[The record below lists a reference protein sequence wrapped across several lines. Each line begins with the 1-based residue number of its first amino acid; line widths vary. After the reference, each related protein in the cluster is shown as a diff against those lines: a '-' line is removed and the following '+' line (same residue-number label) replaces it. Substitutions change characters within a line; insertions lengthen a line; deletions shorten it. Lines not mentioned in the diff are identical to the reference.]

1 MEISNETVV
10 NLEGNNEFV
19 RVYAKQYDKDS
30 RKLTLE
36 FTQNG
41 TVWQIP
47 QGVTARFAMTKPDGE
62 QILND
67 AVVSDNA
74 VEVELTYQMLSA
86 AGNAKCEVQ
95 FYSGEEMLSSAVFDL
110 VVSRA
115 AYSKEKIE
123 SSSEYE
129 SFIHALLE
137 IDVKIDGAEQAAN
150 AANTAAGKANTAATS
165 ANNAAK
171 SANTAAGTANTA
183 ASAANSAAGTAKTQG
198 DYAKTQGDY
207 AKTQGDR
214 AKSEADR
221 LEDVD
226 VAGLQDQID
235 ALPGKYVQLTNLTQL
250 TEQNLTLETLN
261 PGNYYAL
268 SAVANTFADKPEG
281 VTLAQSYVTVYWD
294 FWTTGNTTK
303 RIELINRGD
312 GRKWYKSYDG
322 TKWGNWIEYTRNE
335 EIADKTKLT
344 QYTSWTDLGVPV
356 TSDYATIVN
365 AMINNSVAILPVNST
380 DNNPNH
386 PTQYGTLEIL
396 KTNFGPVHFT
406 FTRPYNGFFDKWCG
420 TYRADLGFSGWKE
433 VTFQEEIEDKTK
445 LTQYTSWTD
454 LGLKEGEAGI
464 DDIFSAM
471 SNNSVAILSKTSTT
485 EQGEFPYKWGMLT
498 VTKSGRNRSTWEYV
512 LNNAG
517 NVVRRWVG
525 GYSESMEPKWTGWK
539 EITFGGYETGTWTPT
554 LAGSD
559 SSGAGAFR
567 YTTREGTYCKLGNL
581 VYLSGEIRGTVQTA
595 PTGYYN
601 ILGIPFTC
609 SKFPQSNVMIPY
621 SSGGEEESFRNFRNA
636 GVNGNKLELIDKDG
650 YTAINTK
657 IQCASGNN
665 FAIVFSGWYRTEE

>member
-1 MEISNETVV
+1 MEISNGTVV

-47 QGVTARFAMTKPDGE
+47 RGVTARFAMTKPDGE

-171 SANTAAGTANTA
+171 SANTAAGAANTA

-198 DYAKTQGDY
+198 NYAKTQGDY

-235 ALPGKYVQLTNLTQL
+235 ALPEKYVQLTDYKG
-250 TEQNLTLETLN
+250 LEEGADLHELD
-261 PGNYYAL
+261 PGNYRISS
-268 SAVANTFADKPEG
+268 SAASSILNTPIPNIGISYVNVYDDGTIKNIVVRQRG
-281 VTLAQSYVTVYWD
+281 SGRMWWQSYS
-294 FWTTGNTTK
+294 G
-303 RIELINRGD
+303 
-312 GRKWYKSYDG
+312 S
-322 TKWGNWIEYTRNE
+322 WGAWIEYTRNE

-380 DNNPNH
+380 DNNPNY
-386 PTQYGTLEIL
+386 PTNYGALEIF
-396 KTNFGPVHFT
+396 KTNFGPVQFT

-445 LTQYTSWTD
+445 LTQYTSWAD
-454 LGLKEGEAGI
+454 LGLTEGESTMEQ
-464 DDIFSAM
+464 IFNAM
-471 SNNSVAILSKTSTT
+471 AAQSMAVLTKSSTT
-485 EQGEFPYKWGMLT
+485 TQGELPSNIGILT
-498 VTKSGRNRSTWEYV
+498 VVKNGNYRSTFEFASNGSSGYI
-512 LNNAG
+512 
-517 NVVRRWVG
+517 RRWVG
-525 GYSESMEPKWTGWK
+525 GYDNNITPKFTGWE

-559 SSGAGAFR
+559 SSGAGAFS

-609 SKFPQSNVMIPY
+609 SKFPQSNVMVPY

>member
-1 MEISNETVV
+1 MAITVRIGNENDFKPAKLLPGEPAASLDTPKFRIGIGSGKY
-10 NLEGNNEFV
+10 LELATIQEL
-19 RVYAKQYDKDS
+19 QD
-30 RKLTLE
+30 
-36 FTQNG
+36 
-41 TVWQIP
+41 
-47 QGVTARFAMTKPDGE
+47 
-62 QILND
+62 ILD
-67 AVVSDNA
+67 ASQ
-74 VEVELTYQMLSA
+74 E
-86 AGNAKCEVQ
+86 
-95 FYSGEEMLSSAVFDL
+95 
-110 VVSRA
+110 
-115 AYSKEKIE
+115 
-123 SSSEYE
+123 EYE
-129 SFIHALLE
+129 AFQSFINYLRE
-137 IDVKIDGAEQAAN
+137 NPN
-150 AANTAAGKANTAATS
+150 AYDAIIA
-165 ANNAAK
+165 
-171 SANTAAGTANTA
+171 
-183 ASAANSAAGTAKTQG
+183 Q
-198 DYAKTQGDY
+198 
-207 AKTQGDR
+207 
-214 AKSEADR
+214 
-221 LEDVD
+221 L
-226 VAGLQDQID
+226 D

-281 VTLAQSYVTVYWD
+281 VTLGQSYVTVYWD

-303 RIELINRGD
+303 RIELISRGD

-335 EIADKTKLT
+335 EIEDKTKLT
-344 QYTSWTDLGVPV
+344 QYINWTDLGVPV

-420 TYRADLGFSGWKE
+420 TYRADLGFSGWE
-433 VTFQEEIEDKTK
+433 
-445 LTQYTSWTD
+445 
-454 LGLKEGEAGI
+454 
-464 DDIFSAM
+464 
-471 SNNSVAILSKTSTT
+471 
-485 EQGEFPYKWGMLT
+485 
-498 VTKSGRNRSTWEYV
+498 
-512 LNNAG
+512 
-517 NVVRRWVG
+517 
-525 GYSESMEPKWTGWK
+525 

-559 SSGAGAFR
+559 SSGAGAFS

-609 SKFPQSNVMIPY
+609 SKFPQSNVIIPY

-636 GVNGNKLELIDKDG
+636 GVNGNKLELIDRDG